1 MGFSKNLLS
10 QGGLVLPLMIFCASC
25 AASNRVLP
33 EAERPRLP
41 ALPVDMEAGCPSQS
55 INPDALVALVQHRQ
69 ALAECRRLQ
78 RRTADFYN
86 TATGNAEGLD

>member
-1 MGFSKNLLS
+1 MGFLKNWKVRGSLALF
-10 QGGLVLPLMIFCASC
+10 LVIFCAGC
-25 AASNRVLP
+25 AGSNRVLP

-41 ALPVDMEAGCPSQS
+41 PLPRDMEAGCPSQP
-55 INPDALVALVQHRQ
+55 INPDALVSLVEHRQ

-86 TATGNAEGLD
+86 TAARNVEDFD